1 MKFKR
6 LISLIFVFFCVAA
19 WFLPG
24 VVVFVSAAD
33 TFNIVKFTDFDYVV
47 NANVVTITSP
57 VYNGFS
63 YALQNKSNYFN
74 DWHLASDSVSVTG
87 DGTTNINFYQDYLS
101 HPKSMGHGGANEN
114 TEDLF
119 NSMFYIGD
127 IVDSD
132 PSSIV
137 LKCPFVISCSVPFS
151 VLGTVFYYDEN
162 GSFISSQYRDQIK
175 KFSSA
180 SNVSSFIQFTL
191 SVPSNARYCGVTLYG
206 YPQIYNNWVAG
217 STFSIRTSVINLIAT
232 YSSDPPDIFGGA
244 GSVPESRIEILPVG
258 ETQNNCCHPPD
269 SDFPGDRNTL
279 RYTKKWHFA
288 GDAYLHRNDS
298 QLFHIAENPAIIPS
312 DHISAPVTLLKS
324 SSIATKLGGKAQ
336 MVDVSYLRSLD
347 PLRFYIE
354 FDFDY
359 MVDISGQMRFYIEL
373 YELNEQGYE
382 TGTRY
387 VTTFTPTPDAGYISY
402 VCSIEVPEELDSF
415 YVQVIVGRNNLDYA
429 PTITIYDCDMSF
441 CCVFASKESDFPEET
456 EPPTVPGSVDLS
468 GVESQLGDIEGSL
481 GDIDSSLSDMNGK
494 LTFGFLGISDELD
507 SLGGEISSRFDDVD
521 DAIVS
526 MDSSINQGLDDL
538 GDSINQGLS
547 DVEGAIND
555 GLNDLDSSINQ
566 GLDDLGQGIGE
577 NIDGLEATIDQ
588 GLSDVESAIDDTND
602 KIEQSNS
609 LLGNVVDGITSLPKK
624 ILDGIV
630 GLFVPTAQDLEVYQ
644 DKWDTLLQSRFGA
657 LYESGQLITQYAQS
671 FEEKAATNTVEFPS
685 ITLDLAGVPFSFG
698 GWQVKVVPDG
708 FDELFD
714 MLKWMIS
721 LIATLGMVNAL
732 RNKFDRLLGGS

>member
-1 MKFKR
+1 MKLKR
-6 LISLIFVFFCVAA
+6 VLSLILVLACVGV
-19 WFLPG
+19 WVLPG
-24 VVVFVSAAD
+24 VVVSVLAAD

-191 SVPSNARYCGVTLYG
+191 SVPSNARYCGITLYG

-217 STFSIRTSVINLIAT
+217 STFSIRTSVIDLIAT

-288 GDAYLHRNDS
+288 GDAYLDRNDS

-312 DHISAPVTLLKS
+312 NHISAPVTLLKS

-373 YELNEQGYE
+373 YELNEQGYA

-387 VTTFTPTPDAGYISY
+387 VTTFTPTPDAGSKLSFD
-402 VCSIEVPEELDSF
+402 CSIEVPEELDSF

-429 PTITIYDCDMSF
+429 PVITIYDVDMNF
-441 CCVFASKESDFPEET
+441 CCEFASKESDFPEET

-521 DAIVS
+521 DAIAS
-526 MDSSINQGLDDL
+526 IDSSINQGLDDL
-538 GDSINQGLS
+538 GDEIGSDLDDLGDSIDQGLL
-547 DVEGAIND
+547 DVEGAID
-555 GLNDLDSSINQ
+555 EGLN
-566 GLDDLGQGIGE
+566 
-577 NIDGLEATIDQ
+577 
-588 GLSDVESAIDDTND
+588 DVESAIGDTND
-602 KIEQSNS
+602 KIAESNS
-609 LLGNVVDGITSLPKK
+609 LLSNVIEGITFLPKK
-624 ILDGIV
+624 LLDGIV
-630 GLFVPTAQDLEVYQ
+630 GLFVPSEEDLESYN
-644 DKWDTLLQSRFGA
+644 DKWNELLRSRFGA
-657 LYESGQLITQYAQS
+657 LYESVDLIDEFAGTMKL
-671 FEEKAATNTVEFPS
+671 KAATNTISFPS
-685 ITLDLAGVPFSFG
+685 VSLNLAGVPFTFG
-698 GWQVKVVPDG
+698 GWDVRVVPEG
-708 FDELFD
+708 FDEVFD

-721 LIATLGMVNAL
+721 IIATLGMVNAL
-732 RNKFDRLLGGS
+732 RNKFERLLGGV